1 MTATPDAH
9 PPQESP
15 PENLVFE
22 PFLDTT
28 PTPVINEA
36 TVQNDQQTVQRTE
49 PLVDH
54 STQSEMHQ
62 QFGLPKPTK
71 RDERRPGEA
80 TLSTALPRDDPVNPI
95 EDMEHGLDALG
106 IDSTQFGFDVPDEP
120 QNPWPVTE
128 PLEPVNDT
136 FGVNDAVNHFGD
148 TKLFPDVTIDDPL
161 TEAQDDLDDFQEPLF
176 ETEVQ
181 F

>member
-36 TVQNDQQTVQRTE
+36 AVQNDQQTVQRTE

-54 STQSEMHQ
+54 LTQSEVHQ
-62 QFGLPKPTK
+62 QFGLSRSIKS
-71 RDERRPGEA
+71 DERQPGEA

-95 EDMEHGLDALG
+95 EDMEHGLDAIG
-106 IDSTQFGFDVPDEP
+106 IDSTQFGFSVPDEP

-128 PLEPVNDT
+128 PLEPVNDP
-136 FGVNDAVNHFGD
+136 FGVNDVVDHFGD
-148 TKLFPDVTIDDPL
+148 TELFPDVTIDDPL
-161 TEAQDDLDDFQEPLF
+161 TKAQDDLDDFQEPLF